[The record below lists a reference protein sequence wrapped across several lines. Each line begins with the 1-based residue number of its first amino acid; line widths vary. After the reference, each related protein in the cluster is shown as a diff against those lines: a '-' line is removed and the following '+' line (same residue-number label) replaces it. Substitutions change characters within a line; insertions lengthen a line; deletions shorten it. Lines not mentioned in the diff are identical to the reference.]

1 MLFSFGGNIMKGP
14 SKIFYCSRFQKPRK
28 LEFHDGKSKK
38 IQFQHK
44 SSVDKTL
51 SLMYDITI

>member
-1 MLFSFGGNIMKGP
+1 MKGP

-28 LEFHDGKSKK
+28 LEFHDGKSTK